1 MAAVTAWLN
10 GGGSLPRV
18 AAAFPALIVIT
29 TLIGAGSL
37 FAPLSL
43 QPGNTLLGDHNIW
56 NVVTFALLEPNV
68 IKLAV
73 SVLLAGRLAII
84 ALTPTVDPTRAAANR
99 VPTTVAVSVATAG
112 LALSM
117 GYLMAYMSSGVEA
130 YLYRSIYGTG
140 PLLGAL
146 SVCAFH
152 AAGDAPALPSLAP
165 WLSTSAL
172 PLAIVVS
179 EFIAQH
185 ALRASRGFAGTL
197 LATGMA
203 WTYLRFWHQY
213 AAGSFGDG
221 RPSFEFIAMLP
232 VPAHPVLRPLLA
244 VLSSLL
250 LRLPLFRFTT
260 GDGMTA
266 LPSTSADLP
275 AGMSVGGGSHGA
287 AGPRQSPGHALS
299 SGAGATGGPGT
310 PHASPEALAAL
321 GGSGGVAVPDAVAER
336 RREKALR
343 QLDRRL
349 AEMRAGRSG
358 GSGVGTGTAVSSA
371 AAAALAASAAAAP
384 ATAAGPASAEASAG
398 SAATA
403 NVKAAAASSKGVA
416 AADAPGAAVPGK
428 NGRGDAAA
436 EPAASDADAGATTA

>member
-18 AAAFPALIVIT
+18 AAAFPALVVVV
-29 TLIGAGSL
+29 TLVGAGSL

-56 NVVTFALLEPNV
+56 NVVTFALLEPNI

-84 ALTPTVDPTRAAANR
+84 ALTPNIDPTRAAAHR
-99 VPTTVAVSVATAG
+99 VPATVAVSVATAG

-117 GYLMAYMSSGVEA
+117 GYLMAYMSSGVES

-165 WLSTSAL
+165 WLPTSAL
-172 PLAIVVS
+172 PLAILVS

-185 ALRASRGFAGTL
+185 ALRVSRGFAGTL

-232 VPAHPVLRPLLA
+232 APAHPVLRPLLA

-275 AGMSVGGGSHGA
+275 AGMGSHGGA
-287 AGPRQSPGHALS
+287 AGQRQSPGHALS
-299 SGAGATGGPGT
+299 SGAGATGGPPGT
-310 PHASPEALAAL
+310 LHGSPDASAL
-321 GGSGGVAVPDAVAER
+321 GSGGVAVPDAVAER

-358 GSGVGTGTAVSSA
+358 AGGIAASSP
-371 AAAALAASAAAAP
+371 AAAALAASAPAPAVVAASATMGAAAAEGSAGSTATTNGKSAAAAAP
-384 ATAAGPASAEASAG
+384 KG
-398 SAATA
+398 
-403 NVKAAAASSKGVA
+403 AAAASSAADDAGASVHSSSGDVDAAVKA
-416 AADAPGAAVPGK
+416 SAADA
-428 NGRGDAAA
+428 R
-436 EPAASDADAGATTA
+436 ATTA

>member
-18 AAAFPALIVIT
+18 AAAFPALVVIT

-165 WLSTSAL
+165 WLPTSAL

-232 VPAHPVLRPLLA
+232 PPAHPVLRPLLA

-275 AGMSVGGGSHGA
+275 AGMGVGVGVGGGPHGA
-287 AGPRQSPGHALS
+287 VGPRQSPGHALS

-358 GSGVGTGTAVSSA
+358 GSGVGIGVAASSP
-371 AAAALAASAAAAP
+371 AAAALAASAAASPAVVAAP
-384 ATAAGPASAEASAG
+384 ASVEGSAG
-398 SAATA
+398 SAAMT
-403 NVKAAAASSKGVA
+403 NVKAAAASQGAVA
-416 AADAPGAAVPGK
+416 ADEPAVAVA
-428 NGRGDAAA
+428 AAA
-436 EPAASDADAGATTA
+436 EPAASHAGTATA